1 MTQISR
7 FITLCFF
14 MKNHGELP
22 QSRQLLSTS
31 LITHFFL
38 GLIIL
43 ALTIDPVEAS
53 IQISAKLVFS
63 LFFILAAVLLAR
75 KFSLLVPA
83 ITAIIMCENLIALI
97 GLPVVFW
104 MHMAEEKVFIP
115 FYISVALVVWG
126 LAVTG
131 FILRQLFSI
140 KLGSAVM
147 VSTLYFLV
155 ADLGSFL
162 LLYA

>member
-7 FITLCFF
+7 FITLLFF
-14 MKNHGELP
+14 MKNYEELP
-22 QSRQLLSTS
+22 QSRQLLTKS
-31 LITHFFL
+31 LITHFVL
-38 GLIIL
+38 GLLIL
-43 ALTIDPVEAS
+43 ALMLDPVEAS
-53 IQISAKLVFS
+53 IQMSAKLVFS
-63 LFFILAAVLLAR
+63 LFFVLVAVLFAR
-75 KFSLLVPA
+75 KFSLFLPA
-83 ITAIIMCENLIALI
+83 ITAIIMCENLIAII

-104 MHMAEEKVFIP
+104 MHSVEEVVIP

-140 KLGSAVM
+140 KLGAATAVS
-147 VSTLYFLV
+147 VLYFLT

-162 LLYA
+162 LISA